1 MTIRNRL
8 CGDWQRGAGIPYGP
22 SAFSLAAVQ
31 DGANPTEAARIGGM
45 DRRTL
50 CDQRYENAWLFG
62 SICPA
67 HGKAAGL
74 ALPFTGTTSMQ
85 LHIDEISRCAA
96 HAAILLDSVDWH
108 TTPKLKLP
116 RGSIQ
121 TSKINTSSSSLQ
133 EEPAK
138 IAITVVAANALLKT
152 DRLWPPHRLDHNGYS
167 NRKIIHDLRLLK
179 KPGISPAPARQ
190 TNSYIS

>member
-1 MTIRNRL
+1 
-8 CGDWQRGAGIPYGP
+8 
-22 SAFSLAAVQ
+22 VQ
-31 DGANPTEAARIGGM
+31 DGANPTEAARIGEM

-50 CDQRYENAWLFG
+50 RDQRYENAWLFG

-67 HGKAAGL
+67 RGKAAGL

-96 HAAILLDSVDWH
+96 HAAILLDSVNWH

-138 IAITVVAANALLKT
+138 IAITVVMRKLVVAANALLKT
-152 DRLWPPHRLDHNGYS
+152 DRLWPPHLLDHNGYS

-179 KPGISPAPARQ
+179 EPGIRPAPAM
-190 TNSYIS
+190 